1 MGYTLPFSFA
11 QQRTK
16 PNMNPLILLTACVAA
31 SQAQIIA
38 APYGLGAPLTYGA
51 APIAYQ
57 TAAAPA
63 PVVTVNAAPAP
74 VVAAAPLNPSSQFQ
88 AQDEFGNI
96 QYGYSNINSQK
107 HETGNTY
114 GGVSGS
120 YSYVDANGIVQTRQY
135 IADGLGFRVQ
145 ATNLPVA
152 PAAPEVELPVA
163 PVHEYELPVAPVFE
177 GKAPV
182 HEYTLPVA
190 PVYDGVA
197 PAPVEDTPE
206 VAAAKAEHLALLAAA
221 SERKRRSTPAD
232 TEVLAAPKPVLAT
245 APVVAPVAPLAGYPY
260 AAGLPYAGYAGY
272 GYAGFPAAGLPY
284 AGLPYAGLPAV
295 APAAV
300 APAAVVASAPA
311 TAEAELHT
319 YKLTPGH
326 ATAYRV
332 Y

>member
-96 QYGYSNINSQK
+96 QYGYSNIHGQK

-120 YSYVDANGIVQTRQY
+120 YSYVDANGVIQTTNY

-152 PAAPEVELPVA
+152 PEAAPLEQPTFNLV
-163 PVHEYELPVAPVFE
+163 
-177 GKAPV
+177 G
-182 HEYTLPVA
+182 
-190 PVYDGVA
+190 

-206 VAAAKAEHLALLAAA
+206 VAAAKAEFQAAFDEAAPAPLLTTA
-221 SERKRRSTPAD
+221 P
-232 TEVLAAPKPVLAT
+232 LAAPLGYAAYPYAAPYAA
-245 APVVAPVAPLAGYPY
+245 APVVAAPALPY
-260 AAGLPYAGYAGY
+260 AA
-272 GYAGFPAAGLPY
+272 PAL
-284 AGLPYAGLPAV
+284 
-295 APAAV
+295 

-311 TAEAELHT
+311 ARDAQLTT
-319 YKLTPGH
+319 IKLNP
-326 ATAYRV
+326 
-332 Y
+332 

>member
-16 PNMNPLILLTACVAA
+16 HNMNPLILLTACVAA

-120 YSYVDANGIVQTRQY
+120 YSYVDANGIVQTTNY

-152 PAAPEVELPVA
+152 PAAPEAA
-163 PVHEYELPVAPVFE
+163 PLEQPTFNLV
-177 GKAPV
+177 G
-182 HEYTLPVA
+182 
-190 PVYDGVA
+190 
-197 PAPVEDTPE
+197 PAPVDDTPE
-206 VAAAKAEHLALLAAA
+206 VKAAKAEFQAAFDEAA
-221 SERKRRSTPAD
+221 SRAKRSTPAS
-232 TEVLAAPKPVLAT
+232 TLPLAAAPAPILAPAPLGYAAPHFAGAYPYAAPFGVAPYAA
-245 APVVAPVAPLAGYPY
+245 APVVAAPA
-260 AAGLPYAGYAGY
+260 LPYA
-272 GYAGFPAAGLPY
+272 
-284 AGLPYAGLPAV
+284 
-295 APAAV
+295 

-311 TAEAELHT
+311 ARDAQLTT
-319 YKLTPGH
+319 IKLNPGH
-326 ATAYRV
+326 AVAYRV
-332 Y
+332 D

>member
-1 MGYTLPFSFA
+1 MGYTLLFSFA

-63 PVVTVNAAPAP
+63 PVV
-74 VVAAAPLNPSSQFQ
+74 AAAPLNPSSQFQ

-120 YSYVDANGIVQTRQY
+120 YSYVDANGVVQTTNY

-152 PAAPEVELPVA
+152 PPLPKLLLWNNPTFNLV
-163 PVHEYELPVAPVFE
+163 
-177 GKAPV
+177 G
-182 HEYTLPVA
+182 
-190 PVYDGVA
+190 

-206 VAAAKAEHLALLAAA
+206 VAAAKAEFQAAFDEAA
-221 SERKRRSTPAD
+221 SRAKRSTPAS
-232 TEVLAAPKPVLAT
+232 TLPLVAAPAPLLAT
-245 APVVAPVAPLAGYPY
+245 
-260 AAGLPYAGYAGY
+260 
-272 GYAGFPAAGLPY
+272 
-284 AGLPYAGLPAV
+284 
-295 APAAV
+295 
-300 APAAVVASAPA
+300 
-311 TAEAELHT
+311 
-319 YKLTPGH
+319 
-326 ATAYRV
+326 
-332 Y
+332 

>member
-1 MGYTLPFSFA
+1 MGQSTWGYTLPFSFA

-16 PNMNPLILLTACVAA
+16 PIMNPLILLTACVAA
-31 SQAQIIA
+31 SQAQYIA

-120 YSYVDANGIVQTRQY
+120 YSYVDANGIVQTTNY

-152 PAAPEVELPVA
+152 PAAPEAA
-163 PVHEYELPVAPVFE
+163 PLEQPTFNLV
-177 GKAPV
+177 G
-182 HEYTLPVA
+182 
-190 PVYDGVA
+190 
-197 PAPVEDTPE
+197 PAPVDDTPE
-206 VAAAKAEHLALLAAA
+206 VKAAKAEFQAAFDEAA
-221 SERKRRSTPAD
+221 SRAKRSTPAS
-232 TEVLAAPKPVLAT
+232 TPILAT
-245 APVVAPVAPLAGYPY
+245 APLGYAAPHFAGAYPY
-260 AAGLPYAGYAGY
+260 AAPFG
-272 GYAGFPAAGLPY
+272 
-284 AGLPYAGLPAV
+284 V
-295 APAAV
+295 APYSA
-300 APAAVVASAPA
+300 AAVVASAPA
-311 TAEAELHT
+311 ARDAQLTT
-319 YKLTPGH
+319 IKLNPGH
-326 ATAYRV
+326 AVAYRV
-332 Y
+332 D

>member
-120 YSYVDANGIVQTRQY
+120 YSYVDANGVVQTTNY

-145 ATNLPVA
+145 ATNLP
-152 PAAPEVELPVA
+152 AAPEVA
-163 PVHEYELPVAPVFE
+163 PLEQPTFNLV
-177 GKAPV
+177 G
-182 HEYTLPVA
+182 
-190 PVYDGVA
+190 

-206 VAAAKAEHLALLAAA
+206 VAAAKAEFQAAFDEAASRAQRSSPAPTLPLAAA
-221 SERKRRSTPAD
+221 PAP
-232 TEVLAAPKPVLAT
+232 LLAT
-245 APVVAPVAPLAGYPY
+245 APLAAPLGYAAYPY
-260 AAGLPYAGYAGY
+260 AA
-272 GYAGFPAAGLPY
+272 PAL
-284 AGLPYAGLPAV
+284 
-295 APAAV
+295 

-311 TAEAELHT
+311 ARDAQLTT
-319 YKLTPGH
+319 IKLNPGH
-326 ATAYRV
+326 AVAYRV
-332 Y
+332 D

>member
-51 APIAYQ
+51 APIAI
-57 TAAAPA
+57 
-63 PVVTVNAAPAP
+63 NAAPVTVKAAPSP

-107 HETGNTY
+107 HEVGNTY

-120 YSYVDANGIVQTRQY
+120 YSYVDANGVVQTTNY

-152 PAAPEVELPVA
+152 PAAPEVA
-163 PVHEYELPVAPVFE
+163 PLEQPTFNLV
-177 GKAPV
+177 G
-182 HEYTLPVA
+182 
-190 PVYDGVA
+190 

-206 VAAAKAEHLALLAAA
+206 FAAAKAEFQSAFDEAA
-221 SERKRRSTPAD
+221 SRAKRSTPAS
-232 TEVLAAPKPVLAT
+232 TLPLAAAPAPLLAT
-245 APVVAPVAPLAGYPY
+245 APLAAPLGYAAYPY
-260 AAGLPYAGYAGY
+260 AAPYA
-272 GYAGFPAAGLPY
+272 AA
-284 AGLPYAGLPAV
+284 PAV
-295 APAAV
+295 RDAQL
-300 APAAVVASAPA
+300 
-311 TAEAELHT
+311 TT
-319 YKLTPGH
+319 IKLNPGH
-326 ATAYRV
+326 AVAYRV
-332 Y
+332 D